1 MAKTLTCTLAL
12 ALTVTL
18 TSAPAAMADDVPFV
32 KKLLEA
38 AERGKAVIRYN
49 QATNGRI
56 PAGVTGYTGRTA
68 PGVEADGTGIR
79 G

>member
-12 ALTVTL
+12 ALTITL

-32 KKLLEA
+32 QKLLEA
-38 AERGKAVIRYN
+38 AERGKVKVRRGVSSPATSNAPRVQEAV
-49 QATNGRI
+49 
-56 PAGVTGYTGRTA
+56 
-68 PGVEADGTGIR
+68 GTGIR